1 MRVALKLKFL
11 KYPPKI
17 VTRFGKLLVTLLL
30 QFHKV
35 TINIGDDVLRQQL
48 SGSAD
53 DNVRKYVDVGPN
65 QASGCLTN

>member
-1 MRVALKLKFL
+1 MRVNTLKLKFL

-17 VTRFGKLLVTLLL
+17 VKRFGKLLVTLLQ

-35 TINIGDDVLRQQL
+35 TINIGDDVLRHKL

-53 DNVRKYVDVGPN
+53 DNVRK
-65 QASGCLTN
+65 

>member
-1 MRVALKLKFL
+1 MRVNTLKLKFL

-35 TINIGDDVLRQQL
+35 TINIGDDVLRHKL

-53 DNVRKYVDVGPN
+53 DNVRK
-65 QASGCLTN
+65 

>member
-1 MRVALKLKFL
+1 MRVNLKLKFL
-11 KYPPKI
+11 NYPPKI

-35 TINIGDDVLRQQL
+35 TINIGDDVLRHKL

-53 DNVRKYVDVGPN
+53 DNVRK
-65 QASGCLTN
+65 

>member
-1 MRVALKLKFL
+1 MTVTLKLRFL

-17 VTRFGKLLVTLLL
+17 VTRFDKLLVTLLL

-35 TINIGDDVLRQQL
+35 TINIGDDVLRHKL

-53 DNVRKYVDVGPN
+53 DNVRK
-65 QASGCLTN
+65 

>member
-1 MRVALKLKFL
+1 MTVTLKLRFL

-17 VTRFGKLLVTLLL
+17 VTRFDKLLVTLLL

-35 TINIGDDVLRQQL
+35 TINIGDDVLWQQL

-53 DNVRKYVDVGPN
+53 DNVRK
-65 QASGCLTN
+65 